1 MPPFPQSTSRSR
13 RKTPSYGGCVKNETD
28 KHLSGD
34 GAESAMAARV
44 ADGEAAHVLEIKV
57 DIDAV
62 LPLHC
67 DPAQSTHLRAG
78 ATYTVGYTASKLE
91 SPELTRKWLRGELAA
106 SGEPIPSGPGA

>member
-13 RKTPSYGGCVKNETD
+13 GVKIEPD

-34 GAESAMAARV
+34 EAESAVVARV

-62 LPLHC
+62 LALHY

-78 ATYTVGYTASKLE
+78 VAHTVGYTASKLE
-91 SPELTRKWLRGELAA
+91 GQELERVWLLGELAA
-106 SGEPIPSGPGA
+106 SDEPIPSRSGAWS